1 MKFPRVTLLVVGALL
16 GALLLSLVGGC
27 RPRARHAPD
36 PAPAGTTTQD
46 GLAVPQLETQDL
58 EIGAGKTALTGAIVS
73 IHYTGWFNRA
83 KFDTSLSRDPLEF
96 RLGKGEVLRG
106 WDQGIPGM
114 KVGGKRR
121 LTLPPD
127 FAYGA
132 KGSPGGAIPP
142 NSVLVFEIQL
152 VDVKN

>member
-1 MKFPRVTLLVVGALL
+1 M
-16 GALLLSLVGGC
+16 
-27 RPRARHAPD
+27 
-36 PAPAGTTTQD
+36 
-46 GLAVPQLETQDL
+46 ETQDL